1 MSDDQ
6 RVDPVYKCAF
16 VAITAVGFLMRLACF
31 TGLIGSDDLVYSRFA
46 QEISN
51 LTYVPESIHYALRY
65 GLIIPVGLIYRIFG
79 VHEWTTILAPL
90 IASTACVP
98 LIMLIGKR
106 LAGMRGALI
115 AGVLLASFPVALLYS
130 TILVPEP
137 VAGFYILVGLL
148 LYLESD
154 DSNPIF
160 FGVGSGL
167 ILGISY
173 VTKEPAAFVAMAVFF
188 DAVIRRRWKAAV
200 GVGIGAAAIVATEL
214 AYYLATTGDV
224 LYRFHAMKIH
234 EETPMVL
241 IVNQNLRYR
250 LLESYPR
257 LMLLPNTSFGIHSIV
272 ALVALIGLYK
282 WRPPRMQLLLLWA
295 IIPLGYLNFGSSSLS
310 HYTAL
315 PVGDRY
321 LEFCYAPLFL
331 ITGYVLDHWI
341 ADHRKILVTVC
352 AALAVISAAGIWCG
366 YVERQQ
372 GWLTADVAVL
382 RKIASEAAQKNLT
395 HVKYIRDPDRR
406 WEESMAILAP
416 KLLPT
421 EQIQD
426 ADFVI
431 GPDEFGLPSAISAT
445 KKSAPQL
452 SNPN

>member
-6 RVDPVYKCAF
+6 LVDPVHKSAF
-16 VAITAVGFLMRLACF
+16 VALTAVGFLMRLACF

-46 QEISN
+46 QEISH

-65 GLIIPVGLIYRIFG
+65 GLIIPVGLIYRILG

-98 LIMLIGKR
+98 LMMILGKR
-106 LAGMRGALI
+106 LAGVRGALI
-115 AGVLLASFPVALLYS
+115 AGTLLASFPVALLYS

-148 LYLESD
+148 FYTEAD
-154 DSNPIF
+154 ARNPF
-160 FGVGSGL
+160 LFGACSGL

-173 VTKEPAAFVAMAVFF
+173 LTKEPAAFVAMAVFF
-188 DAVIRRRWKAAV
+188 DAVIRRKWKAAV

-272 ALVALIGLYK
+272 ALVAMIGLYK
-282 WRPPRMQLLLLWA
+282 WRPPKLQLLLLWA
-295 IIPLGYLNFGSSSLS
+295 IIPLVYLNFGSSSLT

-341 ADHRKILVTVC
+341 ADRKKLVAVC
-352 AALAVISAAGIWCG
+352 AGLAIISASGLWCG

-382 RKIASEAAQKNLT
+382 RKIAGEAARKHFT
-395 HVKYIRDPDRR
+395 RVKYVRDPDRR

-416 KLLPT
+416 ELLPA
-421 EQIQD
+421 EQAQD

-431 GPDEFGLPSAISAT
+431 GPDEFGLPSVISTA
-445 KKSAPQL
+445 KKIDPER
-452 SNPN
+452 PKPD